1 MPSMFSILKQTGK
14 DFLDDDCPTM
24 AASLAYYTVFSLP
37 PLIVVILLIASAAF
51 SPAQV
56 QEALQ
61 GQFASVM
68 GPRAGEAILAIFENA
83 ERPGFSR
90 GIASLLAIGGLLLG
104 ATGAFGQ
111 LQSALNT
118 AWEVKPD
125 PDQGGLRNFIL
136 KRVFSFGMIL
146 GIALLLVVF
155 LAVSAVISLI
165 AEGSAVP
172 EALLHLFDAI
182 VSVAVFTLLFGAMF
196 RLLPDAKV
204 AWRDVWVGAGVTT
217 ILFVA
222 GKFALGFYLGRSNPG
237 DAFGAAGS
245 LAVMLVWIYYASMVL
260 LMGAEFTRVWA
271 DSRGVGIEPEEGA
284 IRVIRQKRPLASEPR
299 R

>member
-14 DFLDDDCPTM
+14 EFLDDDCPTM

-68 GPRAGEAILAIFENA
+68 GPEAGEAILAIFENA

-90 GIASLLAIGGLLLG
+90 GVASLLAIGGLLLG

-165 AEGSAVP
+165 AEGLAIP

-196 RLLPDAKV
+196 RVLPDAKV
-204 AWRDVWVGAGVTT
+204 AWRAVWVGAGVTT

-271 DSRGVGIEPEEGA
+271 DNQGEGIEPEEGA
-284 IRVIRQKRPLASEPR
+284 IRVTREKRPLTSEPR

>member
-1 MPSMFSILKQTGK
+1 MFSILKQTGK